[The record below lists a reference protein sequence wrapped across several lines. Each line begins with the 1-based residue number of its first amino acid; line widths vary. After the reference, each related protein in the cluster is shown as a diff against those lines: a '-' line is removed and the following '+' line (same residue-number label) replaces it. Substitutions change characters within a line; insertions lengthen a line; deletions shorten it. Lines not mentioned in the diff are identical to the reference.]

1 VALPRKG
8 IRMQNNSHPPSTA
21 SGIGNGNSDA
31 LQRVQWSR
39 WFRCQSSF
47 GLLLVPGQPG
57 IYALAEEVL
66 APDDTDAS
74 GHKRM
79 LAVFDFTEAD
89 DLSVAL
95 SRLFSPGSAVR
106 ERLTAGGCY
115 LRYAVVPE
123 AKQRLAICRALQSWL
138 SSAAGAASGILQPT
152 RPQDASTA
160 GARSPAR
167 PQQPLPSGF

>member
-1 VALPRKG
+1 MALPRKG
-8 IRMQNNSHPPSTA
+8 IRMQNSSYPPSTA
-21 SGIGNGNSDA
+21 SSIGNGNSDA

-79 LAVFDFTEAD
+79 LAVFDFTEAG

-138 SSAAGAASGILQPT
+138 TTAASGILQPT

-160 GARSPAR
+160 GVRSPAR
-167 PQQPLPSGF
+167 PQQSLPSGF